1 LKIEASEIERR
12 MDRFK
17 ETLKRAGVKLTHQR
31 LEIFR
36 EAAGSGDHPDAE
48 SIYRNV
54 RRRIPPISLDTVYR
68 TLWMLLDLKLIDTLG
83 PRDRI
88 RFDANIGDH
97 HHLVCRKCG
106 TTRDFTSEE
115 LEGLR
120 VPAAVRNWGTGESMR
135 LEVRGICHRCAKA
148 DGPHGPSRRI
158 APKKIKRRKA

>member
-1 LKIEASEIERR
+1 MKIAPAEIERR

-48 SIYRNV
+48 TIYRNV

-68 TLWMLLDLKLIDTLG
+68 TLWMLLDVKLIDTLG

-88 RFDANIGDH
+88 RFDANTGDH
-97 HHLVCRKCG
+97 HHFFCRKCG
-106 TTRDFTSEE
+106 TTRDFTSVEHQ
-115 LEGLR
+115 GLR
-120 VPAAVRNWGTGESMR
+120 VPDAVRNWGAGESIR
-135 LEVRGICHRCAKA
+135 LEVRGVCHRCSKA
-148 DGPHGPSRRI
+148 EGPEGPSHRSAHKKPRRT
-158 APKKIKRRKA
+158 A

>member
-1 LKIEASEIERR
+1 MKIAPEETERR

-31 LEIFR
+31 LEIYR

-48 SIYRNV
+48 TIYRNV

-68 TLWMLLDLKLIDTLG
+68 TLWMMLDLKLIDTLG

-88 RFDANIGDH
+88 RFDANTGDH
-97 HHLVCRKCG
+97 HHFVCRKCG

-120 VPAAVRNWGTGESMR
+120 VPDAVRNWGAGETMR
-135 LEVRGICHRCAKA
+135 LEVRGICHRCSKA
-148 DGPHGPSRRI
+148 EGSHRPSHEI
-158 APKKIKRRKA
+158 AHNKQRRKA